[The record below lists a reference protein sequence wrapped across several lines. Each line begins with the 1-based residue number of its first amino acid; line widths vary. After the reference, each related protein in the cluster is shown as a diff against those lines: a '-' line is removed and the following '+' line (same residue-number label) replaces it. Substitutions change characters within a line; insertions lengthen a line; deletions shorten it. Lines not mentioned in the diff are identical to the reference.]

1 MLVGV
6 KTRLTE
12 LIENAPWREAVTCRD
27 TWPHEYVLSEKDDQ
41 RELLAAICAR
51 FHAGEGV
58 SGRFFRSRRKFLG
71 SGLMRLLAK

>member
-1 MLVGV
+1 MVTAV
-6 KTRLTE
+6 KTQLIE
-12 LIENAPWREAVTCRD
+12 LIETAPWREAVTYRH

-58 SGRFFRSRRKFLG
+58 AGRFFRMSNT
-71 SGLMRLLAK
+71 